1 VKVQVIRG
9 TTDLPYTILVYGVA
23 EGPFD
28 GSVDEGTRAE
38 LIPAVML
45 VHAPARRRHE
55 DVYSFSG
62 GLTPLCSDSKESRQS
77 SRQRQRY
84 CPPGHPL
91 QVPVGKAPTGL
102 VRVLGLAVMDILR
115 KMLIWIAI
123 AAVVVLAISL
133 PVIVVTGM
141 FGGKPLAG
149 TVALTGLV
157 LLAFGVAWYVRSRG
171 AGI

>member
-1 VKVQVIRG
+1 VKVQVVRES
-9 TTDLPYTILVYGVA
+9 TDLPYTISVYGIA
-23 EGPFD
+23 EGTFD

-38 LIPAVML
+38 PIPAVML
-45 VHAPARRRHE
+45 VHSPARRRHK
-55 DVYSFSG
+55 DVYSFLG
-62 GLTPLCSDSKESRQS
+62 GLTPLCSDSKEARPS

-84 CPPGHPL
+84 CPPGHLL
-91 QVPVGKAPTGL
+91 QIPVGKAPTGL
-102 VRVLGLAVMDILR
+102 VRVIGLAVMDIFR
-115 KMLIWIAI
+115 KMLIWIAL
-123 AAVVVLAISL
+123 AAVVILAISL